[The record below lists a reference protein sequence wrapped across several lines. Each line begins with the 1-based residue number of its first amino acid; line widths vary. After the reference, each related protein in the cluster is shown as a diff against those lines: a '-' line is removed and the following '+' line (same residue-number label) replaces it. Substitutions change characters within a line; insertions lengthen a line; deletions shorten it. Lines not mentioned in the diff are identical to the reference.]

1 MMNKAIKLEDGSIV
15 YANIESDVTDV
26 GYKKHIFFFHCN
38 SIIPVI
44 LSELCNKF
52 PEKPIDDLRPIA
64 TLIAFKSTYDQIEKS
79 ESIQIPDSI
88 VELLISDHKKKEQ
101 EQLLKG
107 VSLTTD
113 QLGAIFLRAEKE
125 GYKYSSYRFEGIPKG
140 MNPSD
145 LPSFI
150 YLDNDGIIHTDKD
163 KGLTNGQLKALI
175 KEASVIFAQIIDNG
189 TNWHCFIRTH
199 SGLKGEESGKH
210 GSIPHIHYISNKNG
224 ITKNDLVKCIK
235 GGHYPTAKI
244 HIQLI

>member
-1 MMNKAIKLEDGSIV
+1 MHKAIKLEDGSIV

-26 GYKKHIFFFHCN
+26 GYKKHILLFHCI
-38 SIIPVI
+38 SIFPVI
-44 LSELCNKF
+44 LTELRRRYPDKHL
-52 PEKPIDDLRPIA
+52 DDLRLTATQIA
-64 TLIAFKSTYDQIEKS
+64 IKSANDQIEKT

-88 VELLISDHKKKEQ
+88 VELLTSDHKKKEQ

-107 VSLTTD
+107 ASLTTD

-140 MNPSD
+140 MYPSD

-150 YLDNDGIIHTDKD
+150 YLDNDGVIHTDQD

-175 KEASVIFAQIIDNG
+175 KQANVIVAQIIDNG
-189 TNWHCFIRTH
+189 TNWHCFIRTY

-210 GSIPHIHYISNKNG
+210 GSIPHIHYLSNKNG
-224 ITKNDLVKCIK
+224 ITKYDLVKCIK
-235 GGHYPTAKI
+235 GGYYPTAKI
-244 HIQLI
+244 HIPLI